1 MANFLAVLQQVADE
15 LGLPR
20 PTSVTS
26 TDATTRQLAALANRD
41 GQQLMK
47 DVDWTGL
54 QTEFII
60 EFGSPLVLAGDTVQG
75 SRVVTN
81 IATASLLPRSNAFSV
96 SGAGMQI
103 ACRGATIDSATQLT
117 LTETADVTQVAN
129 PLTFTRDTFDIPTD
143 FDRYIDQTMWDR
155 RFQWA
160 MIGPT
165 SPQFDEW
172 MRSGIVTV
180 GPRQHWRQVG
190 RAPTVF
196 RIFPPPTGSGDTPG
210 TLVWQYI
217 TNQWVLKQDGTFAS
231 SLTADTDVPTFPDG
245 LLQMGIKWRF
255 WSVKGFAYAEL
266 QEEYNSWV
274 DREKARNGGMSTL
287 RLNARQPGYLISPS
301 QVQDGSFPGPGNP

>member
-1 MANFLAVLQQVADE
+1 MQFLAILQQVADE

-20 PTSVTS
+20 PVSVTAN
-26 TDATTRQLAALANRD
+26 DATTRQFAALANNI

-60 EFGSPLVLAGDTVQG
+60 EFGMPLVLTGDTVQG
-75 SRVVTN
+75 SRIVTN
-81 IATASLLPRSNAFSV
+81 INTAPLLPRSNAFSV

-103 ACRGATIDSATQLT
+103 ACRGATIDSATQVT
-117 LTETADVTQVAN
+117 LTETADVTQIGN
-129 PLTFTRDTFDIPTD
+129 PLTFTRDTYDIPAD

-190 RAPTVF
+190 REPTVF
-196 RIFPPPTGSGDTPG
+196 RIFPPPSASGDSPG
-210 TLVWQYI
+210 TLVWEYI
-217 TNQWVLKQDGTFAS
+217 TNKWVLKQDGTFAS

-245 LLQMGIKWRF
+245 LLQKGIKYQF
-255 WSVKGFAYAEL
+255 WAIKGFAYAEL
-266 QEEYNSWV
+266 KAEYD
-274 DREKARNGGMSTL
+274 DRLEIEKSRNGGKSTL
-287 RLNARQPGYLISPS
+287 RLNAQQPGYLISPS
-301 QVQDGSFPGPGNP
+301 QIQNGSFPGPGNP